1 MTKEEALS
9 VLVKNGWSVKDA
21 ETDIKEWLDDE
32 IIPLEEQVKLALE
45 IRKAMTPEREYVKN
59 EEGHIVDEP

>member
-1 MTKEEALS
+1 MTREEALS

-21 ETDIKEWLDDE
+21 EADIKEWLDDD

-45 IRKAMTPEREYVKN
+45 IKKAMTPEREYVKN
-59 EEGHIVDEP
+59 EDGYIVDEP

>member
-21 ETDIKEWLDDE
+21 EADIKEWLDDD
-32 IIPLEEQVKLALE
+32 IIPLKEQVKIALE
-45 IRKAMTPEREYVKN
+45 IRKAMTPEREYVKT
-59 EEGHIVDEP
+59 EEGHIVNEP

>member
-21 ETDIKEWLDDE
+21 EADIKEWLDDD
-32 IIPLEEQVKLALE
+32 IIPLKEQVKIALE

-59 EEGHIVDEP
+59 EEGHIVNEP

>member
-21 ETDIKEWLDDE
+21 EADIKEWLDDD
-32 IIPLEEQVKLALE
+32 IIPLKDQVKIALE
-45 IRKAMTPEREYVKN
+45 IRKAMTPEREYVENKK
-59 EEGHIVDEP
+59 GYIVDEP

>member
-21 ETDIKEWLDDE
+21 EADIKEWLDAKAL
-32 IIPLEEQVKLALE
+32 PLEKSVQLALK
-45 IRKAMTPEREYVKN
+45 IKKAMTPEREYMENKK
-59 EEGHIVDEP
+59 GYIVDEP